1 MTDPMTV
8 SVDMGVGPNGDP
20 AQIDL
25 EELLATRL
33 LVQGNSG
40 SGKSHL
46 LRRLLEESAGLVQ
59 QVVIDPEGDFVSLAE
74 PFGHVVIDGAIDT
87 VRRVLALRA
96 TARWGD
102 VCPPS
107 SQPWQVLSAL
117 LALLELARRGEL
129 RLAQL
134 APFASVLISRES
146 ASQAA

>member
-1 MTDPMTV
+1 MAPLAL
-8 SVDMGVGPNGDP
+8 S
-20 AQIDL
+20 L
-25 EELLATRL
+25 SELLAAIDR
-33 LVQGNSG
+33 V
-40 SGKSHL
+40 
-46 LRRLLEESAGLVQ
+46 LRVAREP
-59 QVVIDPEGDFVSLAE
+59 VVHD
-74 PFGHVVIDGAIDT
+74 VIARPLDVDGAIAI
-87 VRRVLALRA
+87 VRSVLALRA

-146 ASQAA
+146 SSQAA

>member
-1 MTDPMTV
+1 MTARPDFPEIGASATV
-8 SVDMGVGPNGDP
+8 SAAILVGGRARRMHGLD
-20 AQIDL
+20 
-25 EELLATRL
+25 
-33 LVQGNSG
+33 
-40 SGKSHL
+40 KSTL
-46 LRRLLEESAGLVQ
+46 DV
-59 QVVIDPEGDFVSLAE
+59 
-74 PFGHVVIDGAIDT
+74 DGAIDT